1 MATKI
6 RCKNCKLEF
15 TTDDPSKLT
24 GCPRCSAGKDKL
36 DVQRDPLDIRPKP
49 VGEQKK
55 VVYSS
60 AGVVYGETKEAWKS
74 FHRVESKA
82 CPKCGGIDFERDFKR
97 KEKTC
102 NKCGEI
108 YPLARRFG

>member
-1 MATKI
+1 MATKV

-15 TTDDPSKLT
+15 TTDDSSKLT
-24 GCPRCSAGKDKL
+24 RCPRCSAGKDKL
-36 DVQRDPLDIRPKP
+36 DLQRDPLEAPKTSADP
-49 VGEQKK
+49 KK

-60 AGVVYGETKEAWKS
+60 SGIVYGDTKEAWKS

-82 CPKCGGIDFERDFKR
+82 CPKCGGTDFERDFKR

-102 NKCGEI
+102 KKCGEI